1 MNSKTPVAR
10 LAVEHAV
17 PPLTRV
23 ELTFVPKRIEYWIR
37 FGRIAEDRVL
47 DRRRRVVSFVAGS
60 IFAFV
65 RWASNE
71 HGTIISRVDILRAV
85 SPGEAF
91 STVPFV
97 RPGGDILLRITG
109 WAKVERVLQAIDAV
123 EALGVDPIETAPD
136 HWRHVHNRLTAGEE
150 PRPYTLQRHNAWLR
164 RREVER

>member
-1 MNSKTPVAR
+1 MNSNTPVSKPTIQRA
-10 LAVEHAV
+10 AAS
-17 PPLTRV
+17 LTYV

-37 FGRIAEDRVL
+37 FGRIAEERIL
-47 DRRRRVVSFVAGS
+47 DRRRRIVSFASGTV
-60 IFAFV
+60 FAFV

-71 HGTIISRVDILRAV
+71 HGTIISRIDILRAI

-109 WAKVERVLQAIDAV
+109 WAKVERVLRAIDAV
-123 EALGVDPIETAPD
+123 EAIGVDPIEVAPD
-136 HWRHVHNRLTAGEE
+136 HWRHVHNRLTAGVE

-164 RREVER
+164 RRRIEP